1 MMIGVLFIYI
11 DRIMIMMIA
20 LGDVHMTTNMVGAV
34 QSMMPWPMMDHRME
48 MLNDGDSPIA
58 MGSGT

>member
-1 MMIGVLFIYI
+1 MMIGLTIYI

-34 QSMMPWPMMDHRME
+34 QIHDAMAD
-48 MLNDGDSPIA
+48 DGSSDGNA
-58 MGSGT
+58 E